1 MLHLSELQT
10 HISTYKDTLYTE
22 SKISKISSELRQY
35 AKTINC
41 TGDSLDKYYLK
52 AIESVV
58 ATKSLFTL
66 QNAGAFRYSVS
77 NPQCIIDLSRLL
89 LKCKDDLLLQPRDI
103 QFLEGVPHIKRI
115 YDLEVHLT
123 ESLVKELKK
132 TTNICKRYGVQFSF
146 ILTLCAYV
154 ENLIV
159 SQSLAPTYFDFSE
172 EIKNEP
178 KNSLNDYSIED
189 IVGALGLIVSIYN
202 DIPEFRNLPD
212 FVFADNV
219 ITKRTEKILLI
230 ACRVRFLQELQIS
243 HEHFGYQC
251 TYDNSTLK
259 LKATDANSRLLQDY
273 RLSHIKRFLSSGNYQ
288 STIKHI
294 SFSEVIESLASLVKQ
309 EKCNDPPRYRLYI
322 PEPIFEKLC
331 EVGELT
337 QEEHDLVSYEVDEMN
352 LNPAFFDQPIYQSL
366 TLLDY
371 IRLRRFFLIFY
382 HVQVVPLY
390 KKYEAG
396 EITQSEYLQSLI
408 PCVSIDTFN
417 CLRPVFGNKLD
428 AFWELNNYQGTNSSI
443 IDLQYQPVIPSA
455 ANYYVLSSIA
465 TISNIGRN
473 LFTLLKRCNININE
487 DGTDDPL
494 LKVLSTTFANARI
507 PIAKDINIP
516 GVTDIDFAYVVD
528 KTLFIAECKKN
539 IVPTDIFEARTSIDA
554 IHKAERQLY
563 KIQNELRTPAKL
575 ERVLNIVGVDYS
587 SDYKVVP
594 FVITGNRVFSNTNEY
609 AFPIR
614 HFRDLVRYVESGTMT
629 VGEQDIYFREG
640 PGYTEKDFI
649 YFLQED
655 SPYLDCFI
663 KSMAKYRQYFDHA
676 KLQIQV
682 DDYVLEC
689 AAMERYCQN
698 AWGVS
703 PLNSELL
710 KEKGGPMDIALLSP
724 KNGKAQKH

>member
-1 MLHLSELQT
+1 MLRQSDLQA
-10 HISTYKDTLYTE
+10 HIAVYKSATYTE
-22 SKISKISSELRQY
+22 SKLSKLSSELRQY
-35 AKTINC
+35 ANAITC
-41 TGDSLDKYYLK
+41 AGAACDQYYLK

-58 ATKSLFTL
+58 ATQSLFTL

-77 NPQCIIDLSRLL
+77 NPQIIIELARLML
-89 LKCKDDLLLQPRDI
+89 RCKDDLLLSPRDI
-103 QFLEGVPHIKRI
+103 QFLEGVPQIKKI
-115 YDLEVHLT
+115 YDLEILLT
-123 ESLVKELKK
+123 ESLVRELKK
-132 TTNICKRYGVQFSF
+132 ADNICKYHGVQCSF

-159 SQSLAPTYFDFSE
+159 AQSLAPTYFDFSE
-172 EIKNEP
+172 EIRDKQKNI
-178 KNSLNDYSIED
+178 LNDYSLED
-189 IVGALGLIVSIYN
+189 IVSALGLVVSIYN
-202 DIPEFRNLPD
+202 DIPGLSDLPD

-230 ACRVRFLQELQIS
+230 ACRIRYLQEMQTA

-251 TYDNSTLK
+251 TYDNNTLL

-288 STIKHI
+288 STQKHI
-294 SFSEVIESLASLVKQ
+294 SFSEVIESLESLVKQ
-309 EKCNDPPRYRLYI
+309 EKCEDPPRFRLYI

-337 QEEHDLVSYEVDEMN
+337 QEEHDLISYEIDEMN
-352 LNPAFFDQPIYQSL
+352 LNPAFLNQPIYQSL

-371 IRLRRFFLIFY
+371 IRLRRFFLIFF

-408 PCVSIDTFN
+408 PCVSIDTFK
-417 CLRPVFGNKLD
+417 CLRPIFGDKLD

-443 IDLQYQPVIPSA
+443 IDLQYQPVIPSSS
-455 ANYYVLSSIA
+455 NYYVLSSIA

-473 LFTLLKRCNININE
+473 LFTLLKRCNSNINE

-494 LKVLSTTFANARI
+494 LKILSTTFANAGI
-507 PIAKDINIP
+507 LFAKDINIP

-554 IHKAERQLY
+554 IHKAERQLRR
-563 KIQNELRTPAKL
+563 IQNELRTPAKL

-587 SDYKVVP
+587 PDYNVVL

-614 HFRDLVRYVESGTMT
+614 HFRDLIRYVESGTMK
-629 VGEQDIYFREG
+629 VGEKEIYFREG
-640 PGYTEKDFI
+640 PGFAERDFL
-649 YFLQED
+649 YFLQD
-655 SPYLDCFI
+655 NSPYLDCFI
-663 KSMAKYRQYFDHA
+663 KSMAKYSQAFNHT
-676 KLQIQV
+676 KLNIQV

-689 AAMERYCQN
+689 AALERYCQN

-703 PLNSELL
+703 PLNSDLW
-710 KEKGGPMDIALLSP
+710 KEKGGPMDIACLSE
-724 KNGKAQKH
+724 KDSNTSK